1 MSMSLMI
8 AKAAFDRGV
17 PCFCADLTVPP
28 VMVEWN
34 KAVAARLPSFP
45 GIGDLGLVETNGH
58 QNYVNWQ
65 KMRQDLPDPNAP
77 WSLVQGGVFTLD
89 DDYWTRSGGIL
100 EPITRLEEKYARVI
114 Q

>member
-1 MSMSLMI
+1 MCVALGN
-8 AKAAFDRGV
+8 AH
-17 PCFCADLTVPP
+17 ADLTVPP

-58 QNYVNWQ
+58 QNYVNWE
-65 KMRQDLPDPNAP
+65 KLRQDLPDPKAS
-77 WSLVQGGVFTLD
+77 WSIVDGGVFKLD
-89 DDYWTRSGGIL
+89 EDYWTRYGGIL
-100 EPITRLEEKYARVI
+100 EPISRLEEKYARIV

>member
-1 MSMSLMI
+1 
-8 AKAAFDRGV
+8 
-17 PCFCADLTVPP
+17 
-28 VMVEWN
+28 MVEWN

-77 WSLVQGGVFTLD
+77 WSLVKGGVFTLD
-89 DDYWTRSGGIL
+89 DDYWVRSGGIL
-100 EPITRLEEKYARVI
+100 EPIVRLEEKYAQRL